1 MRLSC
6 LVLCA
11 GLLVAAGP
19 AARAAGVGDVYV
31 IEESNKIG
39 VLEYCQD
46 QHFATAQNIE
56 NMRKVMRGHQDMPD
70 EATLEN
76 ARQLGRKGIMMAAGQ
91 QYTIAAL
98 ASRSNGSIESV
109 CGAIAANADMAVNL
123 MKKN

>member
-1 MRLSC
+1 
-6 LVLCA
+6 
-11 GLLVAAGP
+11 
-19 AARAAGVGDVYV
+19 
-31 IEESNKIG
+31 
-39 VLEYCQD
+39 
-46 QHFATAQNIE
+46 
-56 NMRKVMRGHQDMPD
+56 MPD